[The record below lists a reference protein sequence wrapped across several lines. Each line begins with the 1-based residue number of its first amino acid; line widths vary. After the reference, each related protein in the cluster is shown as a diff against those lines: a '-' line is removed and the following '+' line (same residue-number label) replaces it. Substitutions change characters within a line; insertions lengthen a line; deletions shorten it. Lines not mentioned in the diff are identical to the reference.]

1 MNIELP
7 RDAEGREIPLN
18 TEILY
23 DKNGGE
29 RKVYQFTFPQATKR
43 WMVELKMPC
52 GLTACL
58 PENYWLVPPDSLE
71 RLNEDL
77 SRVADFKVDGV
88 FSSRACAYVGS
99 TKDLDCACCKF
110 GDSDDQCDKLA
121 LKDIAT
127 RMNRLCGDSE

>member
-71 RLNEDL
+71 RLAKDL
-77 SRVADFKVDGV
+77 N
-88 FSSRACAYVGS
+88 RAANYKKCDCYPSPSCAYADIRSG
-99 TKDLDCACCKF
+99 DGCDGCKF
-110 GDSDDQCDKLA
+110 SDSPDACLAAA
-121 LKDIAT
+121 LKDVTA
-127 RMNRLCGDSE
+127 RVNRLCGDSE